1 MRNFKTD
8 LYKKIQIEGLFEM
21 KFKPFDKN
29 TSHHW
34 ATLMSWFQVKLNR
47 FLSVYFLFELE
58 VIHQPAIFSHPHR
71 IFLDQR
77 EVLFLEA
84 ESGKIIEETFDSL
97 IKSELAV
104 HSLKQLKSKNLRE
117 MI

>member
-1 MRNFKTD
+1 MPAVFIR
-8 LYKKIQIEGLFEM
+8 LQ
-21 KFKPFDKN
+21 
-29 TSHHW
+29 
-34 ATLMSWFQVKLNR
+34 
-47 FLSVYFLFELE
+47 YFLVFEN
-58 VIHQPAIFSHPHR
+58 HP
-71 IFLDQR
+71 LDQR

-117 MI
+117 VRPYLSMLFHVHVSFR